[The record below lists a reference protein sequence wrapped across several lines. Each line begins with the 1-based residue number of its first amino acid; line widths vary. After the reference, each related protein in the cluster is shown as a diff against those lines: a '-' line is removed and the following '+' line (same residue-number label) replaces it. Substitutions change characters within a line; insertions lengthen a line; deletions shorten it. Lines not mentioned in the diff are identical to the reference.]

1 MDNGKLKIDKKKLA
15 ALVEREKHHTSIHE
29 AGHLTVLI
37 AMGGY
42 GTARI
47 WRNPSKALDE
57 KAWFGQTTMY
67 AEPAKFNFDLSYK
80 ERFNVITPPPE
91 RWQVYYG
98 MAGEIAVCIED
109 GEDIDGIFNHLV
121 DATDLISET
130 DLNNMGDDWG
140 FDDVVATVEILKA
153 RWDSL
158 IAIAGEMK
166 RFPSNA

>member
-1 MDNGKLKIDKKKLA
+1 MNNGKLKIDKQYLA
-15 ALVEREKHHTSIHE
+15 ALVEREKHTTAVHE

-42 GTARI
+42 GSARI
-47 WRNPSKALDE
+47 WRNPSKALDDR
-57 KAWFGQTTMY
+57 AWLGQTTMY

-98 MAGEIAVCIED
+98 MAGEIAECVDAGED
-109 GEDIDGIFNHLV
+109 DIDGIFNHLM
-121 DATDLISET
+121 DSETSET
-130 DLNNMGDDWG
+130 DRSNMGDDWA
-140 FDDVVATVEILKA
+140 FDDVAATVEILKA

-166 RFPSNA
+166 LFPSDS